1 MTKLGFLDILKLPE
15 AAFERF
21 FRQPQKSRRNNFAN
35 FLYLDENMSL
45 FGYQI
50 SKDSPQ
56 MPLGTLAS
64 QKAVNFSPRYKFSC
78 Q

>member
-1 MTKLGFLDILKLPE
+1 MIWTIFYTNK
-15 AAFERF
+15 
-21 FRQPQKSRRNNFAN
+21 PQKWRRNNSAN
-35 FLYLDENMSL
+35 FLHLDENMSL

-64 QKAVNFSPRYKFSC
+64 QKAVNFSSRYKFSG